1 MSRKSGDRLSDKD
14 IRQSM
19 LSVQNLDVFYGG
31 AQALD
36 GVSLDVE
43 QGAIVAIVGANG
55 AGKTSLIRTI
65 AGMLR
70 PASGTIRYRGDEIAG
85 LASFRVCNLGI
96 GQVAE
101 GRQVFPTL
109 TVAENLDMGAM
120 LPRARATREEN
131 RERVLAMFPRL
142 HERLGQAAG
151 TLSGGEQQMLAIGR
165 CLMGAPELVMFDE
178 PSLGLAPAVVQAVLK
193 TVRDLNRD
201 GLTCVLVEQNVAV
214 SLKLASQAYV
224 LENGRIT
231 LAGTGEA
238 LLGDDRVRQA
248 YLGL

>member
-1 MSRKSGDRLSDKD
+1 
-14 IRQSM
+14 M
-19 LSVQNLDVFYGG
+19 LRVDNVDVFHGD

-36 GVSLDVE
+36 DVSLQID
-43 QGAIVAIVGANG
+43 QGTIVAIVGANG

-65 AGMLR
+65 AGMHR
-70 PASGTIRYRGDEIAG
+70 PARGRIAFRDTDIG
-85 LASFRVCNLGI
+85 GWDSYRVCNLGI

-109 TVAENLDMGAM
+109 SVAENLDVGAM
-120 LPRARATREEN
+120 LPRARADRAKN
-131 RERVLAMFPRL
+131 LERVLALFPVL
-142 HERLGQAAG
+142 AERLGQAAG

-178 PSLGLAPAVVQAVLK
+178 PSLGLAPAVVQHLLR
-193 TVRDLNRD
+193 TIRDLNQD

-214 SLKLASQAYV
+214 SLKLAAHAYV

-231 LAGTGEA
+231 LSGTGEA
-238 LLGDDRVRQA
+238 LLADDRVRCA

>member
-1 MSRKSGDRLSDKD
+1 
-14 IRQSM
+14 M
-19 LSVQNLDVFYGG
+19 LKVENLDVFYGD

-36 GVSLDVE
+36 GVSLEIE
-43 QGAIVAIVGANG
+43 QGAIAAIVGANG

-65 AGMLR
+65 AGMHR
-70 PASGTIRYRGDEIAG
+70 PARGRILYRGTDIAG
-85 LASFRVCNLGI
+85 WPSHKVCDLGI

-101 GRQVFPTL
+101 GRQIFPTL
-109 TVAENLDMGAM
+109 SIAENLAMGAM
-120 LPRARATREEN
+120 LPRAQSG
-131 RERVLAMFPRL
+131 RERNLDHVYTLFPALA
-142 HERLGQAAG
+142 ERKHQLAG

-178 PSLGLAPAVVQAVLK
+178 PSLGLAPAIVQAVLRC
-193 TVRDLNRD
+193 VRDLNRE

-214 SLKLASQAYV
+214 SLKLASRGYV

-231 LAGTGEA
+231 LTGSGEA